1 MREPNTPIGTCPC
14 PTKGCELDAKVY
26 RYRQRNESPGRA
38 RHAGKLYVVCADHG
52 RLDPQEYILANAKI
66 DRLAAESPAAT
77 TDESQNVTSASAPS
91 SSSPADKPAAS
102 PPARAPKAPAST
114 SQIPPAIRSDSPA
127 KGGFGFFHE

>member
-66 DRLAAESPAAT
+66 DRLAAADAPPE
-77 TDESQNVTSASAPS
+77 TSTPAPS
-91 SSSPADKPAAS
+91 SSSPADPPAAS
-102 PPARAPKAPAST
+102 PPARAPKAPA
-114 SQIPPAIRSDSPA
+114 PAPQRQPASSPA
-127 KGGFGFFHE
+127 PATAEGFGFYE